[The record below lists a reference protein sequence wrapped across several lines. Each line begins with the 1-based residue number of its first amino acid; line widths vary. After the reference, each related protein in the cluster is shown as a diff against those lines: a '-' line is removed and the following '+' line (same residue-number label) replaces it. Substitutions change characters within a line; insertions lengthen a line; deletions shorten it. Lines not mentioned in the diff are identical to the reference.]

1 MGIVSL
7 QACKVYELKAVRL
20 ALEKTIEDLGGLESY
35 IKKGDRILLKV
46 NLLMKKR
53 PEEATTTHPVFVKAL
68 ADILVDFGCEV
79 LIGDSPGGPFNQK
92 ALAPIYEMCGYNQL
106 QTEHIKLNENFNE
119 IERVFE
125 QGEMLKRVQLT
136 AMLEDVDHVISVSKL
151 KTHGMMLF
159 TGAVKNMFGTI
170 PGLIKAEYHFKLP
183 KSEEFANALVDIC
196 EGVKPVLSFMDGI
209 VGMEGA
215 GPSAG
220 NPVEI
225 GVILAAQNP
234 HELDV
239 TAVKLVDISPQD
251 VPTLKAAMERGL
263 LSTEL
268 EAVELKGDRLEDFK
282 IEHFETPE
290 IRSVAFLGE
299 KYPKW
304 MRDMAN
310 RLLQP
315 KPIFIKDKC
324 VGCGECSRLCP
335 MHTIEMI
342 DKFPVVNL
350 DNCIRCYCCQELCPK
365 KAVEISRPFLL
376 KFITKL

>member
-1 MGIVSL
+1 MGIVAL
-7 QACKVYELKAVRL
+7 QPCKEYELRAVRL
-20 ALEKTIEDLGGLESY
+20 SLEKVIEDLGGLEAY

-53 PEEATTTHPVFVKAL
+53 PEEATTTHPIFVKAL

-92 ALAPIYEMCGYNQL
+92 ALAPIYETCGYLSL
-106 QTEHIKLNENFNE
+106 QSEHIKLNDNFDE
-119 IERVFE
+119 VERVFE
-125 QGEMLKRVQLT
+125 KGEMLKRVQMT
-136 AMLEDVDHVISVSKL
+136 AMLDDVDHVISVSKL

-170 PGLIKAEYHFKLP
+170 PGLIKAEYHFKMP
-183 KSEEFANALVDIC
+183 KSQDFASALVDIC
-196 EGVKPVLSFMDGI
+196 EGVQPVLSFMDGI

-225 GVILAAQNP
+225 GVVIGAQNP
-234 HELDV
+234 HELDY
-239 TAVKLVDISPQD
+239 TAVKLVNIAPQD
-251 VPTLKAAMERGL
+251 VPTLKVAMDRGIL
-263 LSTEL
+263 VN
-268 EAVELKGDRLEDFK
+268 EASAIELKGHRIEDFK
-282 IEHFETPE
+282 VPHFETPE
-290 IRSVAFLGE
+290 IRSVAFLSE

-315 KPIFIKDKC
+315 KPIFLKDKC
-324 VGCGECSRLCP
+324 IGCGECSRLCP
-335 MHTIEMI
+335 MHTIDMI
-342 DKFPVVNL
+342 DKFPIVNL

>member
-7 QACKVYELKAVRL
+7 QSCKAYELKNVRD
-20 ALEKTIEDLGGLESY
+20 ALEKTIVDLGGLEAY
-35 IKKGDRILLKV
+35 IQPGDRVLLKV

-92 ALAPIYEMCGYNQL
+92 ALAPIYETCGYNDL
-106 QTEHIKLNENFNE
+106 KSEHIKLNENYNE

-125 QGEMLKRVQLT
+125 KGEMLKRVQLT

-170 PGLIKAEYHFKLP
+170 PGLIKAEYHFKMP
-183 KSEEFANALVDIC
+183 KSQDFANALVDIC

-225 GVILAAQNP
+225 GVVLGAQNP
-234 HELDV
+234 HELDF
-239 TAVKLVDISPQD
+239 TAVQLVNILPQE

-263 LSTEL
+263 LEPDTR
-268 EAVELKGDRLEDFK
+268 AVEVKGCSIEDFK
-282 IEHFETPE
+282 LTQFETPE
-290 IRSVAFLGE
+290 IRSVAFLDE

-304 MRDMAN
+304 MRDIAN

-324 VGCGECSRLCP
+324 IGCGECSRLCP
-335 MHTIEMI
+335 MHTIEMV